1 MLFAMSFD
9 RHCRAFLL
17 AIVIACAASPLQ
29 AQTWPVRPVRII
41 VPYGGGSAPDVVARI
56 VADEIA
62 PQLGQPLIVE
72 NRLGAGGKIGT
83 ETAAKAAPDGY
94 TLLLGSKDTHGVM
107 QHLYPGWDVDPVRDF
122 APISLLV
129 RIQNVIVANKDL
141 PAASPA
147 ELVALAR
154 SRELNYGT
162 PGVGTNLHLL
172 AELLKQTQAMRLN
185 HIPFKTFAE
194 ILPSTMRGEIQLAV
208 LGVPPV
214 TSFVRDGRVKALAVT
229 GTQRSKFL
237 PDVAT
242 FAEAGIAG
250 FEQGGWFALFASG
263 KAPAESLARVGA
275 LVQEM
280 GRRASFRERVE
291 KMFAEPATGTPDE
304 LAALVAA
311 ETSRWSEV
319 VKKAGVKLQ

>member
-1 MLFAMSFD
+1 MRRA
-9 RHCRAFLL
+9 HPIVRAFAAALLL
-17 AIVIACAASPLQ
+17 ASTLPLCAQS
-29 AQTWPVRPVRII
+29 WPARPIRLI

-62 PQLGQPLIVE
+62 PQLGQPLVVE

-83 ETAAKAAPDGY
+83 EAAAKAAPDGY

-107 QHLYPGWDVDPVRDF
+107 QHLYPGWEVDPPRDF

-129 RIQNVIVANKDL
+129 RIQNAIIANKDL
-141 PAASPA
+141 PAANLKA
-147 ELVALAR
+147 LVALAR

-172 AELLKQTQAMRLN
+172 AELLKQTQGLQLN
-185 HIPFKTFAE
+185 HVPFKTFAE
-194 ILPSTMRGEIQLAV
+194 IVPSAMRGEIQLAV

-214 TSFVRDGRVKALAVT
+214 TPFARDGRIKVIAVT

-237 PDVAT
+237 PDVET
-242 FAEAGIAG
+242 FAEAGITG
-250 FEQGGWFALFASG
+250 FEQGGWFALFGSA
-263 KAPAESLARVGA
+263 KAPAETIARLSTA
-275 LVQEM
+275 VQEM
-280 GRRASFRERVE
+280 GSRASFRDRVE
-291 KMFAEPATGTPDE
+291 KMFAEPATGTPGE

-311 ETSRWSEV
+311 ETARWGDV
-319 VKKAGVKLQ
+319 VKKAGIRLQ